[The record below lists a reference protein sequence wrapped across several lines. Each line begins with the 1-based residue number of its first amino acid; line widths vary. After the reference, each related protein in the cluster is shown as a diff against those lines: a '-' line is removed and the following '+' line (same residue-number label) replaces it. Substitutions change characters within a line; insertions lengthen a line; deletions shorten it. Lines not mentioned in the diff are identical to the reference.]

1 MDAKNVTAA
10 KPKVGGAVWRA
21 PLGTALP
28 TDAKTELDA
37 AFKSLGYISSD
48 GLTNANSPSNENT
61 SAWGG
66 DTVLN
71 LMTERP
77 YTFQYTLIEA
87 MNPEV
92 LKTVYGDENV
102 TGTLETGITIKAGSS
117 ELPFSCYVVDMV
129 LKGGAKKRIVLPCA
143 TVTAVG
149 DIVYSGSS
157 AVGYQT
163 TLTAI
168 ADTTGFTHYEYILGA
183 AASPQETAQS
193 ATENAKEVQA

>member
-77 YTFQYTLIEA
+77 DTFQYTLIEA

-102 TGTLETGITIKAGSS
+102 TGTLETGIAIKAGSS

-149 DIVYSGSS
+149 DIVYSGRRKLPR
-157 AVGYQT
+157 VPMR
-163 TLTAI
+163 TLRRYRHDHCKNQI
-168 ADTTGFTHYEYILGA
+168 WL
-183 AASPQETAQS
+183 
-193 ATENAKEVQA
+193 

>member
-77 YTFQYTLIEA
+77 DTFQYTLIEA

-168 ADTTGFTHYEYILGA
+168 ADTTGFTHYEY
-183 AASPQETAQS
+183 
-193 ATENAKEVQA
+193 N

>member
-77 YTFQYTLIEA
+77 DTFQYTLIEA
-87 MNPEV
+87 MKAAKAAKEANKSQEPHGLCPCGSV
-92 LKTVYGDENV
+92 LFEH
-102 TGTLETGITIKAGSS
+102 LWGI
-117 ELPFSCYVVDMV
+117 P
-129 LKGGAKKRIVLPCA
+129 
-143 TVTAVG
+143 AVQ
-149 DIVYSGSS
+149 DS
-157 AVGYQT
+157 ARS
-163 TLTAI
+163 A
-168 ADTTGFTHYEYILGA
+168 
-183 AASPQETAQS
+183 AQS
-193 ATENAKEVQA
+193 GCSATNSASASARIFLSALVVSWDLSNLANRSGRRAMVRL

>member
-1 MDAKNVTAA
+1 MANAKHVTAA

-28 TDAKTELDA
+28 TDAKAELDE

-48 GLTNANSPSNENT
+48 GLTNSNSPSNENT

-66 DTVLN
+66 DTVLS

-77 YTFQYTLIEA
+77 DTFQFTLIEA
-87 MNPEV
+87 MEPEV
-92 LKTVYGDENV
+92 LKIVYGDENV
-102 TGTLETGITIKAGSS
+102 TGTLETGIAIKAGAE
-117 ELPFSCYVVDMV
+117 ELPFGIYVVDMV
-129 LKGGAKKRIVLPCA
+129 LKGGVKKRIVIPCA

-149 DIVYSGSS
+149 DITYAGSS

-168 ADTTGFTHYEYILGA
+168 ADAAGYTHYEYLIDKTSVSMKA
-183 AASPQETAQS
+183 AEGG
-193 ATENAKEVQA
+193 KEVKA

>member
-77 YTFQYTLIEA
+77 DTFQYTLIEA

-149 DIVYSGSS
+149 DIVYTRCSRCCRHPL
-157 AVGYQT
+157 QT
-163 TLTAI
+163 ACT
-168 ADTTGFTHYEYILGA
+168 
-183 AASPQETAQS
+183 
-193 ATENAKEVQA
+193 